1 MPRTRRLVNGEEKTA
16 YHIMS
21 RTALDGFPFGD
32 VEKDELV
39 KIIKKFSNLFFV
51 EVFGFCIMG
60 NHFHL
65 LIQMLPEYYFKDEE
79 IRRRC
84 KAQYG
89 EDFEVSDEQI
99 AGYRV
104 KLSSLANYMKEI
116 KQAFSWYYNQRH
128 NRRGTLWGERFKS
141 VIVEHGETLI
151 NCLAYIDLNPLRAGI
166 VNRPENYRWN
176 SLSYHIQTNNQDNFL
191 STDFGLK
198 EFNVKSEKERIRR
211 YRRYVYEAGAIN
223 RPEKMQ
229 AKVIG
234 DKILEKERKREF
246 ELSRNDRFRYRTRY
260 FTDSGVIGSKDFVS
274 QNYIRFKNYFN
285 SKNEKKPKPVKGLSG
300 VYSLKRLSE
309 SI

>member
-1 MPRTRRLVNGEEKTA
+1 MPRTRRLVNGEEKAA

-39 KIIKKFSNLFFV
+39 KIIKKLSKLFFV

-65 LIQMLPEYYFKDEE
+65 LIQMFPEHYYKDED
-79 IRRRC
+79 IRKRC
-84 KAQYG
+84 KAHYG
-89 EDFEVSDEQI
+89 EDFEVSDEHI
-99 AGYRV
+99 VDYRG

-141 VIVEHGETLI
+141 VIVENGETLI

-166 VNRPENYRWN
+166 VDRPEEYRWN
-176 SLSYHIQTNNQDNFL
+176 SLGYHIQTSNQDNFL

-198 EFNVKSEKERIRR
+198 EFNVKSENEHIRR
-211 YRRYVYEAGAIN
+211 YRRYVYETGAIN
-223 RPEKMQ
+223 QPGKGRV
-229 AKVIG
+229 KVIK
-234 DKILEKERKREF
+234 DNVLEKERKRDFEF
-246 ELSRNDRFRYRTRY
+246 SRNDRFRYRTRY
-260 FTDSGVIGSKDFVS
+260 FTDSGVIGSKEFVS
-274 QNYIRFKNYFN
+274 MNYQRFKDVFM
-285 SKNEKKPKPVKGLSG
+285 SKREKIPKLVAGLDG
-300 VYSLKRLSE
+300 VYSLKRLAE
-309 SI
+309 